1 MDASAA
7 YVDTSLRNIRGHMR
21 QGSVCGG
28 ASFELGRRDDD
39 ADQLARVV
47 GHLHELEAEERCFV
61 WPGFISHSA
70 TLLPKSLYTAGP
82 ACMMARTEP
91 SSTSCSRAGTS
102 VNRLGRSL
110 CSRGRVGGGVVVGGS
125 GFVRRYARAAST
137 VASCIEMRLATKARL
152 LPACFDE
159 RSARQ
164 AAIVALL
171 LPLPRASHACSARSQ
186 RPPRDCRS
194 SRSCARRPR

>member
-1 MDASAA
+1 M
-7 YVDTSLRNIRGHMR
+7 LR
-21 QGSVCGG
+21 
-28 ASFELGRRDDD
+28 
-39 ADQLARVV
+39 LARV
-47 GHLHELEAEERCFV
+47 HLALSHALAKELV
-61 WPGFISHSA
+61 HGGPGVHDGADRAVVDELQQSRHICESPWA
-70 TLLPKSLYTAGP
+70 IALLP
-82 ACMMARTEP
+82 
-91 SSTSCSRAGTS
+91 
-102 VNRLGRSL
+102 
-110 CSRGRVGGGVVVGGS
+110 RGRVAVGGGVVVGGS